1 MQKSTPTCLLLAT
14 AALLATGACQRD
26 NEQWAADAQQPEALH
41 YAMQGVTDIIV
52 YDIFSP
58 PQAARIYAYASLAAY
73 EASRH
78 ADSTFVTLSGQLN
91 ELPALPQPDPR
102 ADYSFDYAAAVALLD
117 VGAEL
122 TFSADKAAVIRD
134 SLTQWFGAIKMPED
148 VFARSEAYGHEVAEA
163 VIAYSKT
170 DNYAQS
176 RTYPKF
182 SVTDEPGRWRPT
194 PPDYMDG
201 IEPHWGKMRPF
212 VLDSASQ
219 CRPLP
224 PPPYDMTE
232 GSAFYEDVIEV
243 YTALDHDTE
252 ERKTI
257 AAFWDCNPYVSHHQG
272 HVMFAT
278 KKISPGGHWMGI
290 SKTVAQKEQLPTVA
304 SAAVYTKVSLALYD
318 GFVSCWDEKY
328 RSNLV
333 RPETVINE
341 LIDPDWLPL
350 LQTPPFPEYT
360 SGHSVISRA
369 AATALTDLFGA
380 DYAYVDSVEVSYGLP
395 AREYESFFAASDEAA
410 DSRLYGGIHYG
421 PAIYEGITQGQQ
433 VGTLIVNQVRF
444 RQNSQPT
451 DEVSAVLVD

>member
-1 MQKSTPTCLLLAT
+1 MRTPSVLAK
-14 AALLATGACQRD
+14 AASVLALALALGSCHSD
-26 NEQWAADAQQPEALH
+26 NENWRADAAQPDALH

-52 YDIFSP
+52 HDIFSP
-58 PQAARIYAYASLAAY
+58 PQAARIYSYAALAAY
-73 EASRH
+73 ESARH
-78 ADSTFVTLSGQLN
+78 GDSTYRTLSGQLN
-91 ELPALPQPDPR
+91 DLGELPLPDAD
-102 ADYSFDYAAAVALLD
+102 ADYSYDYAAVVALLD
-117 VGAEL
+117 VGEEL

-134 SLTQWFGAIKMPED
+134 SLRRRFEAVRMPGD
-148 VFARSEAYGHEVAEA
+148 VLARSEAFGHEVANA
-163 VIAYSKT
+163 VIAYSKG

-176 RTYPKF
+176 RTFPKY
-182 SVTDEPGRWRPT
+182 SVNDEPGRWRPT

-201 IEPHWGKMRPF
+201 VEPHWGKMRPF

-219 CRPLP
+219 CKPVP
-224 PPPYDMTE
+224 PPPYDMTP
-232 GSAFYEDVIEV
+232 GSDFYEDVMEV
-243 YTALDHDTE
+243 YSALETETE
-252 ERKTI
+252 ERKAI

-290 SKTVAQKEQLPTVA
+290 AKTVAQKEDDSTLE
-304 SAAVYTKVSLALYD
+304 AAETYTKVAVALYD

-369 AATALTDLFGA
+369 AATAMTDLYGA
-380 DYAYVDSVEVSYGLP
+380 DYAYTDSVEVAYGLP
-395 AREYESFFAASDEAA
+395 ARRYESFFAASDEAA

-421 PAIYEGITQGQQ
+421 PAIYEGVKQGEQ
-433 VGTLIVNQVRF
+433 VGRIVVERLRF
-444 RQNSQPT
+444 R
-451 DEVSAVLVD
+451 DGGAEDGVSYVK